1 MKLSNDIS
9 PEELSVFL
17 EETDEE
23 LKLLDEDLI
32 LLGAYKRGA
41 DQRVDM
47 AIAKIEEINGFLKQ
61 ATDDK
66 SNFQGSVEQLK
77 KMFPPSAN

>member
-9 PEELSVFL
+9 KEELAVFL

-32 LLGAYKRGA
+32 LMEKSGVKP
-41 DQRVDM
+41 
-47 AIAKIEEINGFLKQ
+47 EIIQEIFRAAHTLK
-61 ATDDK
+61 
-66 SNFQGSVEQLK
+66 GS
-77 KMFPPSAN
+77 